1 MPVFAVLYRYTDE
14 HERRQEV
21 RPSHRKFL
29 TSLEGALLCAGPF
42 GPEEAAGALL
52 LFRASSADD
61 VLALIEMDP
70 FRVQDLVASVEVR
83 RWQPSLGTL
92 ATRMPAP

>member
-1 MPVFAVLYRYTDE
+1 MPVFAVIYRYTDE
-14 HERRQEV
+14 HARRQDV
-21 RPSHRKFL
+21 RPIHREFL

-52 LFRASSADD
+52 LFQASSADH

-70 FRVQDLVASVEVR
+70 FRVRDLVASVEVR
-83 RWQPSLGTL
+83 HWQPSLGML
-92 ATRMPAP
+92 ATHMPVS